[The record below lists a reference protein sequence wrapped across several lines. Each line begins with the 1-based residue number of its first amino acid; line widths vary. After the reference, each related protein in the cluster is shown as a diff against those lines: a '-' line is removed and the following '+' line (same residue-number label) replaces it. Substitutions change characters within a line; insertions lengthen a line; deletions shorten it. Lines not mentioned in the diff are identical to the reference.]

1 MDYNFSMIQIFK
13 IAGVVCEKKLLSV
26 KLIYCRECQLSLTF
40 TTSIHEHAHILNV
53 TMVTL
58 KIDSS
63 ILTSQH
69 VYLFLIGH
77 ITTCKSIRTTTNL
90 ICIGYYTSIFTTI
103 MNNSILTSFGLF
115 NMWKDLNVTCVLK

>member
-13 IAGVVCEKKLLSV
+13 IAVVVCEKKLLSV

-69 VYLFLIGH
+69 VYLFFDRSH
-77 ITTCKSIRTTTNL
+77 HNL
-90 ICIGYYTSIFTTI
+90 
-103 MNNSILTSFGLF
+103 
-115 NMWKDLNVTCVLK
+115 